1 MTLSEI
7 ELTLTELVS
16 RHPNL
21 DLELLRTLLLAA
33 GWEDKHIQE
42 AVTLFKQKGV
52 EGLRSTHVETPQNLQ
67 GEHVQTPA
75 IEQVT
80 SAQASETE
88 ITFYQP
94 DGTEEGKLQ
103 AFTEVQ
109 QAPVSEEK
117 RQIVESVV
125 AQPHV
130 EENVVMVEKA
140 EEQVPS
146 LQSVDEVSK
155 EEIQTSKNDET
166 KTKEVPAEVEVLVE
180 EKEEDI
186 AKANT
191 FEEIATQKVED
202 KHDKVL
208 QPSVELTE
216 PQSLVIEEQSSVAY
230 IPKKDVQIPEDLP
243 LLPFESSPH
252 VWSFSKYKD
261 TFHSDIEKEIPV
273 GTAPELTK
281 KEQPNL
287 SSVPVQPEVKP
298 HAPPHVPVE
307 VDGEKVPMNKSD
319 ESLVFLA
326 GIMLLAIILILGYM
340 YSNGRL

>member
-33 GWEDKHIQE
+33 GWEDKNIQE
-42 AVTLFKQKGV
+42 AVTLFKQKGI
-52 EGLRSTHVETPQNLQ
+52 EGLKGTHDDISESSQVQALTVEPVVDTQVPQ
-67 GEHVQTPA
+67 
-75 IEQVT
+75 
-80 SAQASETE
+80 TE

-103 AFTEVQ
+103 AFTES
-109 QAPVSEEK
+109 PSNHKPEEK
-117 RQIVESVV
+117 KESDEKKDN
-125 AQPHV
+125 QPNPV
-130 EENVVMVEKA
+130 
-140 EEQVPS
+140 
-146 LQSVDEVSK
+146 L
-155 EEIQTSKNDET
+155 
-166 KTKEVPAEVEVLVE
+166 EVEVAENTKEQVFPEISLDAVDKE
-180 EKEEDI
+180 EKQDTVQTNVTPKEEKIEDLAGAKEEDI
-186 AKANT
+186 AQAIT
-191 FEEIATQKVED
+191 FEEIATQKKED
-202 KHDKVL
+202 AHDEVIQ
-208 QPSVELTE
+208 QPKE
-216 PQSLVIEEQSSVAY
+216 PQSLIITEPTSVAY
-230 IPKKDVQIPEDLP
+230 VPKKDVQIPEDLP

-261 TFHSDIEKEIPV
+261 TFHGDTLSE
-273 GTAPELTK
+273 TK
-281 KEQPNL
+281 TPNPPASVQKEQSQISPIAPQPQVTPQ
-287 SSVPVQPEVKP
+287 VPT
-298 HAPPHVPVE
+298 HIPVE